1 MYQSTIVFIDTV
13 GPFIST
19 TTAGSTPTQGVSFS
33 GLVTFSDGDFA
44 IDGGG
49 AITTIDG
56 GNITTGSI
64 KANSLDID
72 EEIVLSGTNSGFIAG
87 RTSASDFGTDGFYVG
102 KIDTTDFQ
110 LSHTSIVT
118 SDTLG
123 ESGNLED
130 GTLQGVLHDGQ
141 TGLHIYEP
149 IFHTRVVGSA
159 SSSDIVRTSTG
170 TVTLAGGQLHYVT
183 LIGGGGGGMS
193 GGSSQ
198 GSFAGGG
205 AGGDTAV
212 TVNSVT
218 TTATGA
224 LARPGYT
231 STNFNADTNS
241 VAQGASGAPTT
252 FGPAGTGGITGNGGD
267 APSSSYGAG
276 GGGGASNT
284 GSTNPSPLLGG
295 SGGLSGNFKNIVV
308 DLTGLSSRTLTINLV
323 GSGGSGGIGA
333 NTNGGS
339 GTGGVVIISNVLSGY
354 TSSTLSEVSA
364 GTLYEFGNSRRAV
377 STSQQVTTTFS
388 LPSKSS
394 LVSTQI
400 SGSTPGYVQV
410 VFSGG
415 FITFGA
421 GLSFYNSN
429 TQAITVN
436 LIQPASNGTI
446 IATTLDV
453 R

>member
-1 MYQSTIVFIDTV
+1 M
-13 GPFIST
+13 
-19 TTAGSTPTQGVSFS
+19 
-33 GLVTFSDGDFA
+33 
-44 IDGGG
+44 
-49 AITTIDG
+49 
-56 GNITTGSI
+56 
-64 KANSLDID
+64 
-72 EEIVLSGTNSGFIAG
+72 
-87 RTSASDFGTDGFYVG
+87 G

-231 STNFNADTNS
+231 STNFNADTNF

-252 FGPAGTGGITGNGGD
+252 FGPAGTGGITGDGGN

-284 GSTNPSPLLGG
+284 GSTNPSPMFGG

-415 FITFGA
+415 TITFSA
-421 GLSFYNSN
+421 GTAFYNSN